1 VFVDVDFTT
10 RFYFLFAVVIFPC
23 IEFSFFRLSPS
34 FFLFL
39 RRGSRKIERFSSC
52 IIVRPAR
59 AFNTHTHTHFNTLT
73 RTETLKVRFKR
84 HALGGGEYCLTSNF
98 TAVFVIFV
106 HVVRKRERITSIRLV
121 TSGSHPSLSR
131 IPLRFEA
138 RAISTTRRDDA
149 DDETNLFYFFLNR
162 VVLKAKRSYN
172 NNNKAKEKKKKFVDS
187 RRRSFRERKK
197 KKK

>member
-1 VFVDVDFTT
+1 M
-10 RFYFLFAVVIFPC
+10 
-23 IEFSFFRLSPS
+23 
-34 FFLFL
+34 
-39 RRGSRKIERFSSC
+39 
-52 IIVRPAR
+52 RPAR
-59 AFNTHTHTHFNTLT
+59 AFNTHTHFNTLT

-84 HALGGGEYCLTSNF
+84 HALGGGECCLTSNF
-98 TAVFVIFV
+98 TTVFVIFV

-162 VVLKAKRSYN
+162 VVLKAKRIYN

>member
-1 VFVDVDFTT
+1 MN
-10 RFYFLFAVVIFPC
+10 
-23 IEFSFFRLSPS
+23 FSFVCLL
-34 FFLFL
+34 FF
-39 RRGSRKIERFSSC
+39 FSCEEAAAKLGGKSLC

-59 AFNTHTHTHFNTLT
+59 AFNTHTHFNTLT

-98 TAVFVIFV
+98 TTVFVIFV

-138 RAISTTRRDDA
+138 RAISATQRDDA

-162 VVLKAKRSYN
+162 VVLKAKSYN
-172 NNNKAKEKKKKFVDS
+172 NNNKAKKEKKNFVDS
-187 RRRSFRERKK
+187 RRRSFRERTKK
-197 KKK
+197 KK

>member
-1 VFVDVDFTT
+1 M
-10 RFYFLFAVVIFPC
+10 
-23 IEFSFFRLSPS
+23 
-34 FFLFL
+34 
-39 RRGSRKIERFSSC
+39 
-52 IIVRPAR
+52 
-59 AFNTHTHTHFNTLT
+59 
-73 RTETLKVRFKR
+73 
-84 HALGGGEYCLTSNF
+84 TSNF

-138 RAISTTRRDDA
+138 RAISATQRDDA

-162 VVLKAKRSYN
+162 VVLKAKSYN
-172 NNNKAKEKKKKFVDS
+172 NNNKAKKEKKKFVDS

>member
-1 VFVDVDFTT
+1 MN
-10 RFYFLFAVVIFPC
+10 
-23 IEFSFFRLSPS
+23 FSFVCLLL
-34 FFLFL
+34 FF
-39 RRGSRKIERFSSC
+39 FSCEEAAAKLGGKSLC

-59 AFNTHTHTHFNTLT
+59 AFNTHTHFNTLT

-121 TSGSHPSLSR
+121 TSGSRPSLSR

-162 VVLKAKRSYN
+162 VVLKAKRIYN

>member
-1 VFVDVDFTT
+1 MN
-10 RFYFLFAVVIFPC
+10 
-23 IEFSFFRLSPS
+23 EFFFRLSPS
-34 FFLFL
+34 FFLFFREEAAAKL
-39 RRGSRKIERFSSC
+39 GGKSLC

-121 TSGSHPSLSR
+121 TSVGSHPSLSR

>member
-1 VFVDVDFTT
+1 
-10 RFYFLFAVVIFPC
+10 
-23 IEFSFFRLSPS
+23 
-34 FFLFL
+34 
-39 RRGSRKIERFSSC
+39 
-52 IIVRPAR
+52 
-59 AFNTHTHTHFNTLT
+59 
-73 RTETLKVRFKR
+73 
-84 HALGGGEYCLTSNF
+84 LGGGECCLTSNF
-98 TAVFVIFV
+98 TTVFVIFV

-121 TSGSHPSLSR
+121 TSVGSHPSLSR

-138 RAISTTRRDDA
+138 RAISATQRDAA

>member
-1 VFVDVDFTT
+1 M
-10 RFYFLFAVVIFPC
+10 
-23 IEFSFFRLSPS
+23 
-34 FFLFL
+34 
-39 RRGSRKIERFSSC
+39 
-52 IIVRPAR
+52 
-59 AFNTHTHTHFNTLT
+59 
-73 RTETLKVRFKR
+73 
-84 HALGGGEYCLTSNF
+84 TSNF
-98 TAVFVIFV
+98 TTVFVLFV

-121 TSGSHPSLSR
+121 TSGSRPSLSR

-138 RAISTTRRDDA
+138 RAISATQRDDA

-172 NNNKAKEKKKKFVDS
+172 NNNKAKEKTKKFVDS

>member
-1 VFVDVDFTT
+1 M
-10 RFYFLFAVVIFPC
+10 C
-23 IEFSFFRLSPS
+23 G
-34 FFLFL
+34 
-39 RRGSRKIERFSSC
+39 RR
-52 IIVRPAR
+52 AHL
-59 AFNTHTHTHFNTLT
+59 THTHTLFNALT

-84 HALGGGEYCLTSNF
+84 HALGGGESCCLTSNF
-98 TAVFVIFV
+98 TTVFVIFV

-138 RAISTTRRDDA
+138 RAISTTTRRDDA

-162 VVLKAKRSYN
+162 VVLKAKSYNN
-172 NNNKAKEKKKKFVDS
+172 NNNKAKKEKKKFVDS

-197 KKK
+197 KK

>member
-1 VFVDVDFTT
+1 
-10 RFYFLFAVVIFPC
+10 
-23 IEFSFFRLSPS
+23 
-34 FFLFL
+34 
-39 RRGSRKIERFSSC
+39 
-52 IIVRPAR
+52 
-59 AFNTHTHTHFNTLT
+59 
-73 RTETLKVRFKR
+73 
-84 HALGGGEYCLTSNF
+84 LGGGEYCLTSNF

-138 RAISTTRRDDA
+138 RAISTTQRDDA

-162 VVLKAKRSYN
+162 VVLKAKSYN
-172 NNNKAKEKKKKFVDS
+172 NNNKAKKEKKKFVDS

-197 KKK
+197 KK

>member
-1 VFVDVDFTT
+1 MN
-10 RFYFLFAVVIFPC
+10 
-23 IEFSFFRLSPS
+23 FSFVCLLLL
-34 FFLFL
+34 FFSREAAAAKLGGKSL
-39 RRGSRKIERFSSC
+39 R

-59 AFNTHTHTHFNTLT
+59 AFNTHTLT

-84 HALGGGEYCLTSNF
+84 HALGGGERCLTSNF
-98 TAVFVIFV
+98 TTVFVIFV

-121 TSGSHPSLSR
+121 TSGSHPPFSR

>member
-1 VFVDVDFTT
+1 M
-10 RFYFLFAVVIFPC
+10 
-23 IEFSFFRLSPS
+23 
-34 FFLFL
+34 
-39 RRGSRKIERFSSC
+39 
-52 IIVRPAR
+52 RPAR
-59 AFNTHTHTHFNTLT
+59 AFNTHTLFNTLT

-84 HALGGGEYCLTSNF
+84 HALGGGESCCLTSNF
-98 TAVFVIFV
+98 TTVFVIFV

-121 TSGSHPSLSR
+121 TSGSNPSLSR

-162 VVLKAKRSYN
+162 VVLKARSYN
-172 NNNKAKEKKKKFVDS
+172 NNNKAKKEKKKFVDS